1 MRRILLLCTLALVAV
16 PVGAQSPP
24 PPEMVEVYRVRLDH
38 QAGGAIEASVDRG
51 ATWRAIGHVA
61 RPAEDVAVGFNAAR
75 WGTPGTVVASGANA
89 VHIKVGD
96 SPEGR
101 GLIVSLMPRG
111 APGGRHVVGTDI
123 PGGTAI
129 FGGRFAPFVG
139 NPVVVERPD
148 GVVPLAEQA
157 PRIGDRMVIT
167 VQRPAR
173 YPLEIEFE
181 NRFGGLVRA
190 RYADRS
196 ERVVAVVLRPVAGV
210 GRFGGTEYVGV
221 GRVRANHPGV
231 IDISTSPI
239 GQVGGFQIIPRDH
252 AHSAELIGAILGT
265 QWMVVGPVNPLD
277 PSPQGTQ
284 PLFSSFIMPRYE
296 SADLTDEEWMRRM
309 AERFLVMVRLR
320 EGPWQLMPPLVGKDN
335 GALLEMTHFKI
346 LLGLWAGAGAGPPTP
361 AATPSP
367 WIVDFHGR

>member
-1 MRRILLLCTLALVAV
+1 MRRIVLLCLLAMVSA

-24 PPEMVEVYRVRLDH
+24 APEMVEVYRLRIGN
-38 QAGGAIEASVDRG
+38 QAGGTVEASTDGG
-51 ATWRAIGHVA
+51 ATWRGIGRVTRA
-61 RPAEDVAVGFNAAR
+61 AEGVAVGFHASR
-75 WGTPGTVVASGANA
+75 WGTPGTVVATGANA

-101 GLIVSLMPRG
+101 GLIVSVMPRG
-111 APGGRHVVGTDI
+111 APAGRHVIGTDMA
-123 PGGTAI
+123 GGAGI
-129 FGGRFAPFVG
+129 FGGRFAAFVG
-139 NPVVVERPD
+139 NTVVLERAE
-148 GVVPLAEQA
+148 GTVLLAGQT
-157 PRIGDRMVIT
+157 PRIGDRLLIT

-190 RYADRS
+190 RYLGGS
-196 ERVVAVVLRPVAGV
+196 EQVIAVVLRPVAGV
-210 GRFGGTEYVGV
+210 GRFEGTQFVGV

-284 PLFSSFIMPRYE
+284 PLFSSFIMPRYDPD
-296 SADLTDEEWMRRM
+296 DLTDEEWVQRVT
-309 AERFLVMVRLR
+309 ERFLVMVRIR
-320 EGPWQLMPPLVGKDN
+320 DGPWQIMPPLVGKDN
-335 GALLEMTHFKI
+335 SALLEMTHFKI
-346 LLGLWAGAGAGPPTP
+346 MLAMWRGGDG
-361 AATPSP
+361 PSP
-367 WIVDFHGR
+367 APAPTR